1 MTTNTDFSGTN
12 SISLSLEN
20 LTLQYNNLINN
31 YEQAIADYNNLL
43 KNNVTP
49 SSTLT
54 AINGKS
60 FLGTGPITDSSN
72 NNINKSNLKN
82 CISAC
87 QSSTTCTGATFNS
100 TTQMCS
106 LRTGEGKMTP
116 SNKYTYAIVPQQLIL
131 LSNIDNINNQLIN
144 LNTQMLQIAQNGQP
158 IFNSQN
164 NTIYSNSQQL
174 VKNFNNLNKERQNIE
189 KLVKQFED
197 LDKEQANGDIRLNQ
211 NYYSFLLL
219 ICITVVIIIALFK
232 LPSWLSNGIHIN
244 ITSVMPHEQ
253 KIYYIITTIII
264 LLIAGYYISKK
275 IFLTNINS
283 GTYYVS
289 NIGSSIIT
297 SF

>member
-20 LTLQYNNLINN
+20 LKLQYNNLINN